1 MGLGKSQHSDEVV
14 LDALQKTR
22 KLSKQGWPDDI
33 PLFMSRFL
41 TKIFLFAVFRYVP
54 AAVEISRTASSSGN
68 SNFVANEH
76 HHNHA
81 SKSHPDNINSAHVF
95 GMAPNNAN
103 QPINANIGF
112 HDLVEPP
119 CLGGAGMNG
128 KPTQRTHLAKHHQ
141 NSYMS

>member
-1 MGLGKSQHSDEVV
+1 MTYHCLYVFTD
-14 LDALQKTR
+14 
-22 KLSKQGWPDDI
+22 
-33 PLFMSRFL
+33 FYL
-41 TKIFLFAVFRYVP
+41 TKGFLFAVFRYVP

-95 GMAPNNAN
+95 GLAPNNGN

-128 KPTQRTHLAKHHQ
+128 KPTQRAHLAKHHP